1 MFPLT
6 DVPLIKAP
14 VVTPEPAFII
24 APTIPE
30 HLLSVL
36 RIYVM

>member
-1 MFPLT
+1 MFLLI

-14 VVTPEPAFII
+14 IVTPELAFII

-30 HLLSVL
+30 HVLSVL
-36 RIYVM
+36 CIYLT

>member
-1 MFPLT
+1 MFLLT

-14 VVTPEPAFII
+14 IVTREPAFII

-36 RIYVM
+36 RIYLM